1 MERREWDNKK
11 LLMEFHL
18 LGLGDAHEL
27 QTALFL
33 LCLTIYTVIRVGNFL
48 IIVLVVTDPHLHT
61 PMYFFLVYLSSLET
75 CYSST
80 ILPRLIASFLTRDRT
95 ISVQGCMAQFFFF
108 STFTTSECHLLA
120 AMSYNWYLAVCQT
133 LLYARLMNWKVCL
146 QLVAGSWVAGLLIS
160 TGITTFVS
168 WQRFYCP
175 SAIDHFFCEETPLLE
190 ISCSDTRMVRFP
202 VIVLSFPDVIFLFLF
217 ALASF
222 VYIIAVILRIPS
234 SMGRHKAFSTCSS
247 HLTTVFVFYGTVI
260 IVYMLPRTVP
270 LRQLSKMFSFFYT
283 VFTPRINPLIYSLRR
298 ERSRGH
304 WGRCSGGL
312 LPTLTASTSCGFQ
325 GTNLV
330 LLQANKENMERN
342 AFHPRSTSASVWL
355 HLGCAMARGRGRR
368 EP

>member
-120 AMSYNWYLAVCQT
+120 AMSYNW
-133 LLYARLMNWKVCL
+133 
-146 QLVAGSWVAGLLIS
+146 
-160 TGITTFVS
+160 
-168 WQRFYCP
+168 FYCP

-260 IVYMLPRTVP
+260 IVYMLPRTSSLDMGVT
-270 LRQLSKMFSFFYT
+270 FSNQMEVLVQVGTSDCPYSPT
-283 VFTPRINPLIYSLRR
+283 VETQDGEVEFKVGEKFTRY
-298 ERSRGH
+298 
-304 WGRCSGGL
+304 
-312 LPTLTASTSCGFQ
+312 
-325 GTNLV
+325 
-330 LLQANKENMERN
+330 
-342 AFHPRSTSASVWL
+342 
-355 HLGCAMARGRGRR
+355 LGS
-368 EP
+368 EDSP